1 MNMVM
6 TVVED
11 LERERQLLT
20 EIIERQ
26 HAEIAKLDRLVR
38 DINNCLLEKMPS
50 VALQTI
56 QLSGVIT

>member
-1 MNMVM
+1 MNDNMDII
-6 TVVED
+6 EN

-20 EIIERQ
+20 EIIDRQ

-38 DINNCLLEKMPS
+38 DVNNCLLEKMPS

-56 QLSGVIT
+56 QLSGVIK

>member
-11 LERERQLLT
+11 LERERQLLM

-26 HAEIAKLDRLVR
+26 CVEIAKLDRLVR
-38 DINNCLLEKMPS
+38 DVNNCLLEKMPS

-56 QLSGVIT
+56 QLSGVIQ

>member
-11 LERERQLLT
+11 LERERQLLN

-26 HAEIAKLDRLVR
+26 GAEIAKLDRLVR

-56 QLSGVIT
+56 QLSGVIK

>member
-1 MNMVM
+1 MNDNMDII
-6 TVVED
+6 EN

-20 EIIERQ
+20 EVIDRQ
-26 HAEIAKLDRLVR
+26 HAQITRLDRLVR

-56 QLSGVIT
+56 QLSGLIK

>member
-11 LERERQLLT
+11 LERERQRLT
-20 EIIERQ
+20 VIIERQ
-26 HAEIAKLDRLVR
+26 GAEIAKLDRLVR
-38 DINNCLLEKMPS
+38 DVNNCLLEKMPA

-56 QLSGVIT
+56 QLSGVIK

>member
-1 MNMVM
+1 MNDNMDII
-6 TVVED
+6 EN
-11 LERERQLLT
+11 LERERQLLM

-26 HAEIAKLDRLVR
+26 GVEIARLDRLVR

-56 QLSGVIT
+56 QLSGLIK

>member
-11 LERERQLLT
+11 LERERQLLM

-26 HAEIAKLDRLVR
+26 SVEIAKLDRLVR
-38 DINNCLLEKMPS
+38 DVNNCLLEKMPS

>member
-11 LERERQLLT
+11 LERERQLLM
-20 EIIERQ
+20 EIIDRQ
-26 HAEIAKLDRLVR
+26 HAEITRLDRLVR
-38 DINNCLLEKMPS
+38 DVNNCLLEKMPS

-56 QLSGVIT
+56 QLSGVIK

>member
-11 LERERQLLT
+11 LERERQLLM

-26 HAEIAKLDRLVR
+26 GAEIAKLDRLVR
-38 DINNCLLEKMPS
+38 DVNNCLLEKMPS

>member
-26 HAEIAKLDRLVR
+26 GAEIAKLDRLVR
-38 DINNCLLEKMPS
+38 DVNNCLLEKMPA

-56 QLSGVIT
+56 QLSGLIK

>member
-11 LERERQLLT
+11 LERERQLLM

-26 HAEIAKLDRLVR
+26 GAEIARLDRLVR
-38 DINNCLLEKMPS
+38 DIHNCLLEKMPA

-56 QLSGVIT
+56 QLSGVIQ

>member
-11 LERERQLLT
+11 LERERQLLM

-26 HAEIAKLDRLVR
+26 GVEIAKLDRLVR
-38 DINNCLLEKMPS
+38 DVYNCLLEKMPA

-56 QLSGVIT
+56 QLSGVIQ